1 MHEVATQLATLVLG
15 QAGAD
20 PGAAVPSAE
29 VQVQSV
35 FDFIQKGGVM
45 MIPII
50 GASLIALAVF
60 VERLFSLRRS
70 VVIPPGFQAGV
81 SGALRDGREKAID
94 YCKGDGSPVASI
106 FLAGIKKLGMDL
118 SLVEKNIQDAGER
131 EVLKLRKYLRLLS
144 VIAAVAPLMGLLGTI
159 LGMINAFQTVATSGD
174 ALGKTELLATGIY
187 EAMITTAAG
196 LLLAIPALMAYHYI
210 SARIDA
216 LVLVMDQMSVD
227 FVEEFAA
234 PRAAPGVLRER
245 TIPSDNGKKLIMPPS
260 DRGTSSSSK
269 EAPLEAVDPDDSG
282 EATAVG
288 TSAAEPTRESAVS
301 AGA

>member
-1 MHEVATQLATLVLG
+1 MLVLG

-20 PGAAVPSAE
+20 PAAAAAAD

-45 MIPII
+45 MVPII

-60 VERLFSLRRS
+60 VERLLCLRRS
-70 VVIPPGFQAGV
+70 IVIPPGFQAGV
-81 SGALRDGREKAID
+81 TGALRDSCGKAVD
-94 YCKGDGSPVASI
+94 YCKSDGSPVAAI
-106 FLAGIKKLGMDL
+106 FLAGIRKLGQDQA
-118 SLVEKNIQDAGER
+118 LVEKSIQDAGER
-131 EVLKLRKYLRLLS
+131 EVVKLRKYLRLLS

-196 LLLAIPALMAYHYI
+196 LLLAIPALMAYHFI
-210 SARIDA
+210 SARIDS
-216 LVLVMDQMSVD
+216 LVLIMDQMSVD

-234 PRAAPGVLRER
+234 PGASAGVISER
-245 TIPSDNGKKLIMPPS
+245 TVVSDNGRKLIMPPAPAAK
-260 DRGTSSSSK
+260 RSK
-269 EAPLEAVDPDDSG
+269 SATPADAPAETVDAGDSG
-282 EATAVG
+282 QAVAVTADEED
-288 TSAAEPTRESAVS
+288 AMEDRAVS